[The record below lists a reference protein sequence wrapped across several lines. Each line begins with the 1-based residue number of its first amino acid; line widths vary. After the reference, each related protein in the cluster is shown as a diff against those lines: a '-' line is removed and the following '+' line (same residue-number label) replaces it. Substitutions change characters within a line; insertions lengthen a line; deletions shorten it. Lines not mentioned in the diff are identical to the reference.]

1 MHSRKFFSILLNST
15 KRRIRSKGSET
26 ELSLDE
32 LPDGEIMSQ
41 PYPPVVIVDAF
52 IIQYNIGNYR
62 KNHTF

>member
-15 KRRIRSKGSET
+15 KRRITSKGSET